1 MKCVSL
7 VKLYWMMSLI
17 AGLKLTTRHCWR
29 IQTLKPLLRSTRR
42 HLLRYSKRK
51 LKPNQTKFL
60 KIYCANAN
68 KLLPL
73 FSGIC
78 NLSLFSITVQS
89 KLTQDRKYVVDFNS
103 LHMALP
109 FKVTTSSHVHMLKSS
124 LPLCQV
130 LIRFHVQR
138 NVIAIPKSI
147 TPQRIQENFQVISWE
162 IVQIL
167 SRISSQS
174 ASLTYT
180 CGSCMKGCLH
190 LRRCLTLNWMTR
202 KWRLYWAS
210 TGTGEP
216 VPCNGEIV
224 HHWVL
229 FSSFFWLFV
238 TLLGWYCLPGN
249 LFIFLVFLLSLSPSF
264 CRGVKHKDYPFNT
277 EF

>member
-147 TPQRIQENFQVISWE
+147 TPQRIQENFQVIS
-162 IVQIL
+162 
-167 SRISSQS
+167 
-174 ASLTYT
+174 
-180 CGSCMKGCLH
+180 
-190 LRRCLTLNWMTR
+190 
-202 KWRLYWAS
+202 
-210 TGTGEP
+210 
-216 VPCNGEIV
+216 
-224 HHWVL
+224 
-229 FSSFFWLFV
+229 
-238 TLLGWYCLPGN
+238 
-249 LFIFLVFLLSLSPSF
+249 
-264 CRGVKHKDYPFNT
+264 
-277 EF
+277 